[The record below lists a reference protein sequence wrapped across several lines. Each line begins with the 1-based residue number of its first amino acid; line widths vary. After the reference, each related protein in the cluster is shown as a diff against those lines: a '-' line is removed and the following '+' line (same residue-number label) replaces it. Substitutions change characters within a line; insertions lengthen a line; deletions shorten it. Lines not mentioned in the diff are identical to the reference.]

1 MIRLTYTV
9 TPLELRIPF
18 RNLLA
23 MLLLFLN
30 LNVYGQENISEILKQ
45 YNDQSVPYISTEELS
60 KLDSEVILLDARE
73 FKEFNVSHLKNAI
86 HVGYD
91 DFNLDKTTAQLAK
104 KTLQIVVYCSVGVRS
119 EDIAEKLENAGFNNV
134 YNLYG
139 GIFEWKNNGFPV
151 YNSKNE
157 ETDRV
162 HAYSK
167 KWGKWLLKGT
177 KVYE

>member
-1 MIRLTYTV
+1 M
-9 TPLELRIPF
+9 ELQIPF

-23 MLLLFLN
+23 MLFLFLN
-30 LNVYGQENISEILKQ
+30 LNVYGQEKISDILSK
-45 YNDQSVPYISTEELS
+45 YNDQTVPYISTEELS

-86 HVGYD
+86 YVGYD
-91 DFNLDKTTAQLAK
+91 DFNLEKTTAQLDK
-104 KTLQIVVYCSVGVRS
+104 KPVQIVVYCSIGVRS
-119 EDIAEKLENAGFNNV
+119 EDIAEKLKNAGFNNV

-139 GIFEWKNNGFPV
+139 GIFEWKNNGLSV
-151 YNSKNE
+151 YNTNDE

-177 KVYE
+177 KIYE

>member
-1 MIRLTYTV
+1 MIRLTFTV
-9 TPLELRIPF
+9 TPLELQIPF
-18 RNLLA
+18 RDLLA

-139 GIFEWKNNGFPV
+139 GIFEWKNNGLPV
-151 YNSKNE
+151 YNAKNE

>member
-9 TPLELRIPF
+9 TPLELQIPF

-30 LNVYGQENISEILKQ
+30 VNVYGQETISEILKQ

-104 KTLQIVVYCSVGVRS
+104 KTSQIVVYCSVGVRS
-119 EDIAEKLENAGFNNV
+119 EDIAEKLKNAGFNNV

-139 GIFEWKNNGFPV
+139 GIFEWKNNGLPV
-151 YNSKNE
+151 YNSKNY